1 MSCPAAV
8 WLMDDLSCTIHSQPK
23 PTSFPGLSPSRP
35 YEVEPKLASRKG
47 RENRGAILQ
56 LSRLLD
62 PARWLINTA
71 FLYTRPDWASL
82 SERQRVVRITV
93 TVKTLFLV
101 LSLFS
106 SSIKSSYHCAYS
118 YAKYRLALIQCPQTV
133 NYYDLYIEPV
143 EQSLNIYTWFWKY
156 CEAGEHCIFITNNA
170 IKKSYQK
177 CAFLTALL
185 SIWDSKR
192 CALPEKCKSWYDYA
206 QQMSSNRFFLTE
218 LK

>member
-1 MSCPAAV
+1 MIHNWFPTKANFIPRA
-8 WLMDDLSCTIHSQPK
+8 LSF
-23 PTSFPGLSPSRP
+23 TSLRRETSRR
-35 YEVEPKLASRKG
+35 ESWERGWTKAIASRKG

-56 LSRLLD
+56 LSRLLN
-62 PARWLINTA
+62 PARWLINTT
-71 FLYTRPDWASL
+71 FFYTRPDWASL

-106 SSIKSSYHCAYS
+106 SSIKSASYHRAYS
-118 YAKYRLALIQCPQTV
+118 YAKYRLVLIQCPQTV

-177 CAFLTALL
+177 CASLTALL
-185 SIWDSKR
+185 LIWDSSGS
-192 CALPEKCKSWYDYA
+192 ALPE
-206 QQMSSNRFFLTE
+206 
-218 LK
+218 

>member
-1 MSCPAAV
+1 
-8 WLMDDLSCTIHSQPK
+8 MDDLWFTVDSQPK
-23 PTSFPGLSPSRP
+23 PTSFLELSPSRP
-35 YEVEPKLASRKG
+35 YGERRVGENPGNEVEPKLASRKG

-62 PARWLINTA
+62 PAKLLINTA

-106 SSIKSSYHCAYS
+106 SRIKSSYHRAYS
-118 YAKYRLALIQCPQTV
+118 YAKYRLVLIQCPQTV

-177 CAFLTALL
+177 CAFLTT
-185 SIWDSKR
+185 
-192 CALPEKCKSWYDYA
+192 
-206 QQMSSNRFFLTE
+206 F
-218 LK
+218 